1 MSERQSIA
9 VIQEKTV
16 YCDIPPYD
24 PSEVYPE
31 YPFKGRAVSPTDN
44 PGYRAVRQAFAA
56 LGLDAARYGSPD
68 WNPFGDIV
76 PVGGTVVLK
85 PNLVIDRHYGGGNL
99 YSIITHPSIIRA
111 VADYCRIALGG
122 SGCIIVADASV
133 EDCDFAHLRKV
144 TGLDNIAEVFNGSGV
159 GFEIQDLRRYQ
170 SPAGERAYAFKRV
183 PLDGDP
189 LGDIVFDLGEK
200 SALFGKSGP
209 FFGSDPATQETRANH
224 HNGVHRYCIA
234 GSALSCDALIAI
246 PKLKVHKKVGVT
258 LNLKGMVGIN
268 TNKNFLVHYTL
279 GTPKTG
285 GDEAPDLQTVG
296 DSTVFHARGFIRKL
310 FFRSH
315 NPALERLHDVL
326 FHSAIYVSLRG
337 LLRKVG
343 LRQTPQGGS
352 TYGGNWYGNDTCWRM
367 VADIARIVL
376 YGDREGRIRD
386 TPQRRLF
393 SVVDGIVGGECNG
406 PLSPDE
412 KPAGVVV
419 SGANLAAV
427 DMVCTRLMG
436 FDPRRLPLF
445 QWLLDRSEP
454 RLYSGLDAIDVF
466 SNVPAFRDCLTRP
479 GSYLGFEPHK
489 NWAGHLEM
497 EGNERVAATER
508 ASHIEEKKE
517 ANTLCCP
524 NVGGALRAATGSRV
538 AAGDCA
544 SHIEES
550 LRICH
555 VVTSLNTG
563 GMERMVCT
571 LMSGLW
577 AQGVE
582 SLLCCTDE
590 KGELFDGAQAAAK
603 FCGCRKSGLLVFD
616 WTLVRQISRF
626 VRDNKVTVMH
636 AHNPVAHLHAVLA
649 SLLTGVPVVATW
661 HGQGY
666 LEKGRVQFLKRLLAA
681 RTKRV
686 IIVSEDSKKVA
697 VSNGSVT
704 EEKVTVIPNGVDTSL
719 LKPRAAAG
727 DYASHSEEGM
737 REVQSALNSLER
749 VPCPLEIYR
758 RAATGST
765 ENIRSRLGIPIDAIV
780 IGSVGRLSPE
790 KNYSLLVRAFARMG
804 RGETID
810 LSEALGGRGS
820 SEPSLVPGSDKPRPP
835 KERSTSNEGRS
846 SVYSPSLEVFL
857 ILVGDGLD
865 RPVIEAEI
873 ARLNLHDRCYI
884 TGMQAEVLPWLQ
896 AMDIFCL
903 SSNTE
908 GLSISLLE
916 AGACGLPSVVTDVG
930 GNREVVVDEE
940 TGIVVSKGDEDALA
954 TALKRLTSE
963 AESRQ
968 RMGESARRRII
979 KKFSR
984 ESMVNEYKTIY
995 QKVKQG

>member
-1 MSERQSIA
+1 MVQTVSKRVVIIMEKQTIA
-9 VIQEKTV
+9 VIQDKAV

-31 YPFKGRAVSPTDN
+31 YPFKGRPLSQVDN
-44 PGYRAVRQAFAA
+44 PGYRAVRQAFAM
-56 LGLDAARYGSPD
+56 LGLDVEHYGARE
-68 WNPFGDIV
+68 WNPLRDIV
-76 PVGGTVVLK
+76 PMGGTVVIK

-99 YSIITHPSIIRA
+99 YSVITHPSIIRA
-111 VADYCRIALGG
+111 VADYCRIAVGVGG
-122 SGCIIVADASV
+122 RIVVADASV
-133 EDCDFAHLRKV
+133 EDCDFAHLRQV
-144 TGLDNIAEVFNGSGV
+144 TGLDKIAEVFNGSGV

-209 FFGSDPATQETRANH
+209 FFGSDPATKETRANH

-234 GSALSCDALIAI
+234 GTALSCDALIAI

-326 FHSAIYVSLRG
+326 FHSVIYVSLRG

-406 PLSPDE
+406 PLNPDE

-419 SGANLAAV
+419 SGVNLAAV

-445 QWLLDRSEP
+445 RWLLAGGEHSP
-454 RLYSGLDAIDVF
+454 YPGLEDVEIV
-466 SNVPAFRDCLTRP
+466 SNRDEFKNCMAGP
-479 GSYLGFEPHK
+479 GIYLGFEPHK
-489 NWAGHLEM
+489 NWVGHLEM
-497 EGNERVAATER
+497 RPGHERWCSEDAADTAATT
-508 ASHIEEKKE
+508 E
-517 ANTLCCP
+517 AGVKCP
-524 NVGGALRAATGSRV
+524 YVTGVSPV
-538 AAGDCA
+538 
-544 SHIEES
+544 SQSLSVS
-550 LRICH
+550 LRVCH
-555 VVTSLNTG
+555 IVTSLRTG
-563 GMERMVCT
+563 GMERMIFD
-571 LMSGLW
+571 LMGGMR
-577 AQGVE
+577 AAGIPQYIF
-582 SLLCCTDE
+582 CTDE
-590 KGELFDGAQAAAK
+590 EGELYESVVAEAK
-603 FCGCRKSGLLVFD
+603 FAGRRKVGLLVVD
-616 WTLVRQISRF
+616 WRLLRGLCEFVRIHQIS
-626 VRDNKVTVMH
+626 MIH
-636 AHNPVAHLHAVLA
+636 AHNPVAHLYGVLA
-649 SLLTGVPVVATW
+649 SFQTGTPVVATW
-661 HGQGY
+661 HGQGFHD
-666 LEKGRVQFLKRLLAA
+666 KWRVCLLKRLLSVK
-681 RTKRV
+681 TKAV
-686 IIVSEDSKKVA
+686 VIVSEDSKRIA
-697 VSNGSVT
+697 VDRGCVSAS
-704 EEKVTVIPNGVDTSL
+704 KAIVIPNGISTRWFT
-719 LKPRAAAG
+719 PRATI
-727 DYASHSEEGM
+727 ELC
-737 REVQSALNSLER
+737 RE
-749 VPCPLEIYR
+749 
-758 RAATGST
+758 AATGSN
-765 ENIRSRLGIPIDAIV
+765 ESKRSSLGVPPDAIV

-790 KNYSLLVRAFARMG
+790 KNYSLLVRAFARVVQKK
-804 RGETID
+804 TID
-810 LSEALGGRGS
+810 QCGAPGGRTS
-820 SEPSLVPGSDKPRPP
+820 CEPSLVPGSDKPRPP
-835 KERSTSNEGRS
+835 EEQSHGSMVHGLWSK
-846 SVYSPSLEVFL
+846 VFL
-857 ILVGDGLD
+857 ILVGDGPD

-873 ARLNLHDRCYI
+873 ARHNLQDQCYI
-884 TGMQAEVLPWLQ
+884 TGMQSEVRPWLH

-903 SSNTE
+903 SSDTE

-930 GNREVVVDEE
+930 GNREVVNNGVE
-940 TGIVVSKGDEDALA
+940 GLLVPKGDERALA
-954 TALKRLTSE
+954 EAFYRLVGDGDL
-963 AESRQ
+963 R
-968 RMGESARRRII
+968 RVMGLAARRNITE
-979 KKFSR
+979 KFSLTAMLDGYER
-984 ESMVNEYKTIY
+984 VYRD
-995 QKVKQG
+995 VVRD